1 MVMRIVFRIG
11 GSVVASP
18 VNTDLMKKYV
28 ELLKTL
34 KMLGHEVAV
43 VVGGGALAREFIGI
57 ARNLGLEMQ
66 AQDEIAISVSRLFAQ
81 LFLKKFGDAA
91 WSKVALTLDDAAE
104 GLAEGK
110 IVVMGGLKPGIT
122 TDAVAALVA
131 ERVNADLLVKGTDQD
146 GVYDKDPRKHAD
158 AVKLDHLSLEDLA
171 GVFSE
176 SQHQAGMHQI
186 IDPEAVKV
194 LKRKRVKLIVVN
206 GFKPENILA
215 AVKGE
220 RVGTVVD

>member
-1 MVMRIVFRIG
+1 MRIVFRIG

-110 IVVMGGLKPGIT
+110 IVVMGGLKSGIT

-194 LKRKRVKLIVVN
+194 LKRKHVKLIVVN

>member
-1 MVMRIVFRIG
+1 M
-11 GSVVASP
+11 S
-18 VNTDLMKKYV
+18 KYV
-28 ELLKTL
+28 NILQTL
-34 KMLGHEVAV
+34 KGQGHEVVV

-57 ARNLGLEMQ
+57 AKNLGLEMQ
-66 AQDEIAISVSRLFAQ
+66 AQDEVAISVSRLFAQ
-81 LFLKKFGDAA
+81 LFLKKFGNAA
-91 WSKVALTLDDAAE
+91 SSKVSVTLEDAAE
-104 GLAEGK
+104 CLSDGK

-122 TDAVAALVA
+122 TDTVAALVA
-131 ERVNADLLVKGTDQD
+131 ERVNADLMVKGTDQD
-146 GVYDKDPRKHAD
+146 GVYNKDPRKHAD
-158 AVKLDHLSLEDLA
+158 AVKLDHLSLEELA

-176 SQHQAGMHQI
+176 SQHKAGIHQI

-220 RVGTVVD
+220 KVGTVIE